1 MPNPLSDSQRHFID
15 GVLRRRR
22 LFLPMMAVGVV
33 VGLGLLGHAIWIGQ
47 IHPEEPIAL
56 RVVLAIMILLN
67 ARQQLR
73 QHRYA
78 GVLSALMEDE
88 GTDQSSSSDAIAS

>member
-1 MPNPLSDSQRHFID
+1 MPKPLSDSQRHFID
-15 GVLRRRR
+15 GALRRRR

-47 IHPEEPIAL
+47 TQPEEPIAL
-56 RVVLAIMILLN
+56 RVVLAILILLN

-78 GVLSALMEDE
+78 GILAALMEDE
-88 GTDQSSSSDAIAS
+88 GTDQSSSTDAIAS